1 MALPGYGSRDSD
13 TAKKNYDAI
22 EYGNRHGAISFGK
35 INQKANTTNAV
46 LLETP
51 DAKHCMYMIEDGD
64 EKGNSTFLTPA
75 VVFLNIIDKIKINQY
90 YLIVII
96 LLKTPPSCTF
106 NLKSRRLTKQ
116 VLVA

>member
-51 DAKHCMYMIEDGD
+51 DAKHCM
-64 EKGNSTFLTPA
+64 
-75 VVFLNIIDKIKINQY
+75 
-90 YLIVII
+90 
-96 LLKTPPSCTF
+96 
-106 NLKSRRLTKQ
+106 
-116 VLVA
+116 